1 MIASLASFHCH
12 AHAFMPRDDGP
23 VSTTSTTSTS
33 KSLNHSIPPPSFS
46 GCWEFQLLAQYSP
59 GRSLQEGV
67 SPGRSPSR
75 KKSLGSAG
83 CSKSSPLPLIP
94 SLPASQLPHL
104 TLVSPTLQAKP
115 PEPLTLARSPRLRS
129 AFPPEK

>member
-33 KSLNHSIPPPSFS
+33 KSLNHSIPTPSFS

-59 GRSLQEGV
+59 GRSL
-67 SPGRSPSR
+67 SR

-94 SLPASQLPHL
+94 PLSASQLPHL